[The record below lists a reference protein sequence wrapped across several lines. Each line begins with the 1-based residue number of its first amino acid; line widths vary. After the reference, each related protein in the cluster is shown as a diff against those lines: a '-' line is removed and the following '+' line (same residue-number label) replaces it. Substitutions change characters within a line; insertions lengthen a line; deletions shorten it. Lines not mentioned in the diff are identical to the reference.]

1 MTVEIASGVGS
12 ARLDIAYERFGD
24 AALPP
29 VVLVMGVGTQM
40 LGWPDGFCA
49 GLAARGVQVIRFDN
63 RDIGLSTHLTSAPPP
78 NIRAVMMGDASSAS
92 YRLSDMA
99 GDVVGLLGALGLD
112 SAHLVG
118 ASMGGMIAQTL
129 AIEHPPFVRSLTSIM
144 SSTGERS
151 VGQPTRRA
159 LAALLSPP
167 AATREAAIERTVSI
181 LRVTGSPGF
190 DLDEADLRRR
200 TGLAFDRSH
209 DPVGVARQ
217 LAAIGASGDRTEALR
232 SISVPTLVVHGADD
246 PLVDVSGGR
255 ATARAIA
262 GAEFVVYKGMGH
274 HLPRELWSDIARRIV
289 ELVERAEADRR
300 AAGEGRAAAERGIR
314 PR

>member
-1 MTVEIASGVGS
+1 VSVEIARGVGP

-24 AALPP
+24 PGSPP
-29 VVLVMGVGTQM
+29 LLLIMGLGTQM
-40 LGWPDGFCA
+40 LGWSDGFCSA
-49 GLAARGVQVIRFDN
+49 LAACGVHVIRFDN
-63 RDIGLSTHLTSAPPP
+63 RDIGLSSHLTNAPAPDV
-78 NIRAVMMGDASSAS
+78 RAVMTGDGSSAS

-99 GDVVGLLGALGLD
+99 GDVVGLLDSLGLD

-129 AIEHPPFVRSLTSIM
+129 VIEHPGRVRSLTSIM
-144 SSTGERS
+144 SSTGDRS
-151 VGQPTRRA
+151 VGQATPRA

-167 AATREAAIERTVSI
+167 AATREEAIERTVSI
-181 LRVTGSPGF
+181 LRVIGSPGF
-190 DLDEADLRRR
+190 DLDHEDVRWR

-217 LAAIGASGDRTEALR
+217 FAAIGASGDRTEALR
-232 SISVPTLVVHGADD
+232 SVSKPTLVVHGADD

-255 ATARAIA
+255 ATADAVN
-262 GAEFVVYKGMGH
+262 GADLVVYEGMGH
-274 HLPRELWSDIARRIV
+274 HLPRELWAEIARRIG
-289 ELVERAEADRR
+289 ELVERAEA
-300 AAGEGRAAAERGIR
+300 GRALR

>member
-1 MTVEIASGVGS
+1 MSVEIARGVGP
-12 ARLDIAYERFGD
+12 AGLDIAYERFGD
-24 AALPP
+24 QRLPP
-29 VVLVMGVGTQM
+29 VLLLMGLGTQM
-40 LGWPDGFCA
+40 LGWPDGFCSVLA
-49 GLAARGVQVIRFDN
+49 GRGVHVIRFDN
-63 RDIGLSTHLTSAPPP
+63 RDIGLSSHLTNAPTPDLQ
-78 NIRAVMMGDASSAS
+78 AVMMGDGSSAS

-99 GDVVGLLGALGLD
+99 GDVIGLLEALGLD

-129 AIEHPPFVRSLTSIM
+129 AIEHPRRVRSLTSIM

-151 VGQPTRRA
+151 VGQATPRA

-167 AATREAAIERTVSI
+167 AGTREEAIERTVSI
-181 LRVTGSPGF
+181 LRVTGSRGF

-217 LAAIGASGDRTEALR
+217 LAAIGASGDLTAGLR
-232 SISVPTLVVHGADD
+232 SVSVPTLVMHGADD
-246 PLVDVSGGR
+246 PLVNVSGAR
-255 ATARAIA
+255 ATAQAIA
-262 GAEFVVYKGMGH
+262 GAELVVYDGMGQN
-274 HLPRELWSDIARRIV
+274 LPRELWADISRRIV
-289 ELVERAEADRR
+289 ELVERVEAARR
-300 AAGEGRAAAERGIR
+300 GAPGSADGIR